1 MGPTIRTRTPCPTR
15 AVAHAAGR
23 VARGP
28 EVDGSPN
35 SEIEPRIPGRL
46 VGDLLLT
53 AIVTKPS
60 EAVSHQWADSFA
72 ATVPPYLRLD
82 VYDEWLYR
90 SALAAICR
98 QSQTAVSGLGLA
110 AAGISSLRAWPPNR
124 SGIGLRF
131 AKRIARLEGSVDA
144 RAERPEVFEAPAG
157 RSRVSRCGP
166 IGDD

>member
-60 EAVSHQWADSFA
+60 GAVSHQWADSFA
-72 ATVPPYLRLD
+72 ATMPPYLRLD
-82 VYDEWLYR
+82 VYDEWFIAGGHMEAKSDGWRRVGVCGGGHLFT
-90 SALAAICR
+90 ACVAAE
-98 QSQTAVSGLGLA
+98 
-110 AAGISSLRAWPPNR
+110 SLRNWASIRKGDRETGGECRCKGRTPR
-124 SGIGLRF
+124 G
-131 AKRIARLEGSVDA
+131 AR
-144 RAERPEVFEAPAG
+144 RACRMLAG
-157 RSRVSRCGP
+157 QSMRA
-166 IGDD
+166 D